1 MDKEKTMNA
10 QDKSAATQI
19 SIRQIH
25 PFRNHPFKVLDDD
38 RMKELVQSIKDN
50 GILNPV
56 LVRPD
61 EQDGFEMISGHRRM
75 HAAKLAGLTTVPAII
90 KEMTDDEAVIAM
102 VDSNMQ
108 REEILP
114 SERAF
119 SLKMKMDVM
128 RHQGYRSDLHKNETL
143 NHSRSLAT
151 ERPMSDEDERIN
163 SRIDKNGQRVTS
175 ATDRPKIESA
185 RIAGEEFGLGKTQVK
200 NYIRLTE
207 LTPDLL
213 NLLDQKKLSIVLAVE
228 ISYFDKD
235 LQRSLY
241 SYIQKNG
248 MIKKTQLDALKK
260 FNYENLTE
268 FSVTQVLNDAVSTK
282 EDDGKVMLS
291 RRELD
296 KFFSK
301 TVETQKRKEVILDLL
316 DRWKRGQKRP

>member
-1 MDKEKTMNA
+1 MDKEETMNA
-10 QDKSAATQI
+10 QDISAATQI

-38 RMKELVQSIKDN
+38 RMKDLVQSIKDN

-61 EQDGFEMISGHRRM
+61 EQGGFEMISGHRRM

-119 SLKMKMDVM
+119 SLKMKMDAM
-128 RHQGYRSDLHKNETL
+128 RRQGKRTDLSQDAASESMKRMTEKTSGTEFL
-143 NHSRSLAT
+143 KLEDSWSR
-151 ERPMSDEDERIN
+151 EEV
-163 SRIDKNGQRVTS
+163 GQQ
-175 ATDRPKIESA
+175 
-185 RIAGEEFGLGKTQVK
+185 AGISGRQVQK
-200 NYIRLTE
+200 YLRLTE
-207 LTPDLL
+207 LTEDLL
-213 NLLDQKKLSIVLAVE
+213 NLVDQKKLSIVLAVE
-228 ISYFDKD
+228 ISRFSNEM
-235 LQRSLY
+235 QRSLY

-296 KFFSK
+296 KYFSK
-301 TVETQKRKEVILDLL
+301 TVETDKRKEVILDLL

>member
-19 SIRQIH
+19 SIHQIH
-25 PFRNHPFKVLDDD
+25 SFRNHPFKVLDDD
-38 RMKELVQSIKDN
+38 RMKDLVQSVKDN

-61 EQDGFEMISGHRRM
+61 EQGGFEMISGHRRM

-119 SLKMKMDVM
+119 SLKMKMDAM
-128 RHQGYRSDLHKNETL
+128 RRQGKRTDLSKDAASESMKRMAEKTSGTEFQKL
-143 NHSRSLAT
+143 EDSWSR
-151 ERPMSDEDERIN
+151 EEV
-163 SRIDKNGQRVTS
+163 GQQ
-175 ATDRPKIESA
+175 
-185 RIAGEEFGLGKTQVK
+185 AGISGRQVQK
-200 NYIRLTE
+200 YLRLTE
-207 LTPDLL
+207 LTEDLL
-213 NLLDQKKLSIVLAVE
+213 NLVDQKKLSIVLAVE
-228 ISYFDKD
+228 ISRFGNE

-268 FSVTQVLNDAVSTK
+268 YSVTQVLNDAVSTK
-282 EDDGKVMLS
+282 EDDGKVVLS

-296 KFFSK
+296 KYFSK
-301 TVETQKRKEVILDLL
+301 TVETDKRKEVILDLL

>member
-1 MDKEKTMNA
+1 METKETAKASVQNVA
-10 QDKSAATQI
+10 IQI
-19 SIRQIH
+19 PVRQIH

-61 EQDGFEMISGHRRM
+61 EQGGYEMISGHRRM
-75 HAAKLAGLTTVPAII
+75 HAAKQAGLTTVPAII
-90 KEMTDDEAVIAM
+90 KELSDDEAVIAM

-108 REEILP
+108 REELLP

-128 RHQGYRSDLHKNETL
+128 RRQGYRSDLHNNENL
-143 NHSRSLAT
+143 SHRESSAT
-151 ERPMSDEDERIN
+151 QRPMSGSNERG
-163 SRIDKNGQRVTS
+163 GQTGTS
-175 ATDRPKIESA
+175 ATEWPKIESA
-185 RIAGEEFGLGKTQVK
+185 KKAGEEFGLGKTQVK

-207 LTPDLL
+207 LTEDLL
-213 NLLDQKKLSIVLAVE
+213 NLVDQKKLSIVLAVE
-228 ISYFDKD
+228 ISHFSNE
-235 LQRSLY
+235 LQQSLY

-268 FSVTQVLNDAVSTK
+268 YSLTQVLNDAVRPRQ
-282 EDDGKVMLS
+282 DDGKVILS

-296 KFFSK
+296 KYFKS
-301 TVETQKRKEVILDLL
+301 ESAPR
-316 DRWKRGQKRP
+316 

>member
-38 RMKELVQSIKDN
+38 RMKDLVQSIKDN

-119 SLKMKMDVM
+119 SLKMKMDAM
-128 RHQGYRSDLHKNETL
+128 RRQGKRTDLSQDAASESMKRMTEKTSGTEFQKL
-143 NHSRSLAT
+143 EDSWSR
-151 ERPMSDEDERIN
+151 EEV
-163 SRIDKNGQRVTS
+163 GQQ
-175 ATDRPKIESA
+175 
-185 RIAGEEFGLGKTQVK
+185 AGISGRQVQK
-200 NYIRLTE
+200 YLRLTE
-207 LTPDLL
+207 LTEDLL
-213 NLLDQKKLSIVLAVE
+213 NLVDQKKLSIVLAVE
-228 ISYFDKD
+228 ISRFSNE

-268 FSVTQVLNDAVSTK
+268 YSVTQVLNDAVSTK

-296 KFFSK
+296 KYFSK
-301 TVETQKRKEVILDLL
+301 TVETDKRKEVILDLL

>member
-1 MDKEKTMNA
+1 MDKEETMNA
-10 QDKSAATQI
+10 QDISAATQI

-38 RMKELVQSIKDN
+38 RMKDLVQSIKDN

-61 EQDGFEMISGHRRM
+61 EQGGFEMISGHRRM
-75 HAAKLAGLTTVPAII
+75 HAAKLAGLTNVPAII

-119 SLKMKMDVM
+119 SLKMKMDAM
-128 RHQGYRSDLHKNETL
+128 RRQGKRTDLSQDAASESMKRMTEKTSGTEFL
-143 NHSRSLAT
+143 KLEDSWSR
-151 ERPMSDEDERIN
+151 EEV
-163 SRIDKNGQRVTS
+163 GQQ
-175 ATDRPKIESA
+175 
-185 RIAGEEFGLGKTQVK
+185 AGISGRQVQK
-200 NYIRLTE
+200 YLRLTE
-207 LTPDLL
+207 LTEDLL
-213 NLLDQKKLSIVLAVE
+213 NLVDQKKLSIVLAVE
-228 ISYFDKD
+228 ISRFSNEM
-235 LQRSLY
+235 QRSLY

-296 KFFSK
+296 KYFSK
-301 TVETQKRKEVILDLL
+301 TVETDKRKEVILDLL

>member
-38 RMKELVQSIKDN
+38 RMKDLVQSIKDN

-119 SLKMKMDVM
+119 SLKMKMDAM
-128 RHQGYRSDLHKNETL
+128 RRQGKRTDLSQDAASESMKRMTEKTSGTEFQKL
-143 NHSRSLAT
+143 EDSWSR
-151 ERPMSDEDERIN
+151 EEV
-163 SRIDKNGQRVTS
+163 GQQ
-175 ATDRPKIESA
+175 
-185 RIAGEEFGLGKTQVK
+185 AGISGRQVQK
-200 NYIRLTE
+200 YLRLTE
-207 LTPDLL
+207 LTEDLL
-213 NLLDQKKLSIVLAVE
+213 NLVDQKKLSIVLAVE
-228 ISYFDKD
+228 ISRFSNE

-282 EDDGKVMLS
+282 EDDGKVVLS

-296 KFFSK
+296 KYFSK
-301 TVETQKRKEVILDLL
+301 TVETDKRKEVILDLL

>member
-38 RMKELVQSIKDN
+38 RMKDLVQSIKDN

-128 RHQGYRSDLHKNETL
+128 RRQGKRTDLSQDAASESMKRMTEKTSGTEFQKL
-143 NHSRSLAT
+143 EDSWSR
-151 ERPMSDEDERIN
+151 EEV
-163 SRIDKNGQRVTS
+163 GQQ
-175 ATDRPKIESA
+175 
-185 RIAGEEFGLGKTQVK
+185 AGISGRQVQK
-200 NYIRLTE
+200 YLRLTE
-207 LTPDLL
+207 LTEDLL
-213 NLLDQKKLSIVLAVE
+213 NLVDQKKLSIVLAVE
-228 ISYFDKD
+228 ISRFSNE

-282 EDDGKVMLS
+282 EDDGKVVLS

-296 KFFSK
+296 KYFSK
-301 TVETQKRKEVILDLL
+301 TVETDKRKEVILDLL

>member
-38 RMKELVQSIKDN
+38 RMKDLVQSIKDN

-119 SLKMKMDVM
+119 SLKMKMDAM
-128 RHQGYRSDLHKNETL
+128 RRQGKRTDLSQDAASESMKRMTEKTSGTEFQKL
-143 NHSRSLAT
+143 EDSWSR
-151 ERPMSDEDERIN
+151 EEV
-163 SRIDKNGQRVTS
+163 GQQ
-175 ATDRPKIESA
+175 
-185 RIAGEEFGLGKTQVK
+185 AGISGRQVQK
-200 NYIRLTE
+200 YLRLTE
-207 LTPDLL
+207 LTEDLL
-213 NLLDQKKLSIVLAVE
+213 NLVDQKKLSIVLAVE
-228 ISYFDKD
+228 ISRFGNE

-268 FSVTQVLNDAVSTK
+268 YSVTQVLNDAVSTK

-296 KFFSK
+296 KYFSK
-301 TVETQKRKEVILDLL
+301 TVETDKRKEVILDLL

>member
-1 MDKEKTMNA
+1 MDKEETMNA
-10 QDKSAATQI
+10 QDISAATQI

-38 RMKELVQSIKDN
+38 RMKDLVQSIKDN

-61 EQDGFEMISGHRRM
+61 EQGGFEMISGHRRM
-75 HAAKLAGLTTVPAII
+75 HAAKLAGLTNVPAII

-119 SLKMKMDVM
+119 SLKMKMDAM
-128 RHQGYRSDLHKNETL
+128 RRQGKRTDLSQDAASESMKRMTEKTSGTEFL
-143 NHSRSLAT
+143 KLEDSWSR
-151 ERPMSDEDERIN
+151 EEV
-163 SRIDKNGQRVTS
+163 GQQ
-175 ATDRPKIESA
+175 
-185 RIAGEEFGLGKTQVK
+185 AGISGRQVQK
-200 NYIRLTE
+200 YLRLTE
-207 LTPDLL
+207 LTEDLL
-213 NLLDQKKLSIVLAVE
+213 NLVDQKKLSIVLAVE
-228 ISYFDKD
+228 ISRFSNEM
-235 LQRSLY
+235 QRSLY

-268 FSVTQVLNDAVSTK
+268 FSLTQVLNDAVSTK

-296 KFFSK
+296 KYFSK
-301 TVETQKRKEVILDLL
+301 TVETDKRKEVILDLL

>member
-119 SLKMKMDVM
+119 SLKMKMDAM
-128 RHQGYRSDLHKNETL
+128 RRQGKRTDLSQDAASESMKRMTEKTSGTEFQKL
-143 NHSRSLAT
+143 EDSWSR
-151 ERPMSDEDERIN
+151 EEV
-163 SRIDKNGQRVTS
+163 GQQ
-175 ATDRPKIESA
+175 
-185 RIAGEEFGLGKTQVK
+185 AGISGRQVQK
-200 NYIRLTE
+200 YLRLTE
-207 LTPDLL
+207 LTEDLL
-213 NLLDQKKLSIVLAVE
+213 NLVDQKKLSIVLAVE
-228 ISYFDKD
+228 ISRFSNE

-282 EDDGKVMLS
+282 EDDGKVVLS

-296 KFFSK
+296 KYFSK
-301 TVETQKRKEVILDLL
+301 TVETDKRKEVILDLL

>member
-1 MDKEKTMNA
+1 MMDKEKTMNA
-10 QDKSAATQI
+10 QVKSAATQI

-38 RMKELVQSIKDN
+38 RMKDLVQSIQDN

-119 SLKMKMDVM
+119 SLKMKMDAM
-128 RHQGYRSDLHKNETL
+128 RRQGKRTDLSQDAASESMKRMTEKTSGTEFQKL
-143 NHSRSLAT
+143 EDSWSR
-151 ERPMSDEDERIN
+151 EEV
-163 SRIDKNGQRVTS
+163 GQQ
-175 ATDRPKIESA
+175 
-185 RIAGEEFGLGKTQVK
+185 AGISGRQVQK
-200 NYIRLTE
+200 YLRLTE
-207 LTPDLL
+207 LTEDLL
-213 NLLDQKKLSIVLAVE
+213 NLVDQKKLSIVLAVE
-228 ISYFDKD
+228 ISRFSNE

-282 EDDGKVMLS
+282 EDDGKVVLS

-296 KFFSK
+296 KYFSK
-301 TVETQKRKEVILDLL
+301 TVETDKRKEVILDLL

>member
-38 RMKELVQSIKDN
+38 RMKDLVQSIKDN

-61 EQDGFEMISGHRRM
+61 EQGGFEMISGHRRM

-151 ERPMSDEDERIN
+151 ERP
-163 SRIDKNGQRVTS
+163 
-175 ATDRPKIESA
+175 KIESA

-213 NLLDQKKLSIVLAVE
+213 NLVDQKKLSIVLAVE

-235 LQRSLY
+235 LQRSLF

-268 FSVTQVLNDAVSTK
+268 YSVTQVLNDAVSTK

-296 KFFSK
+296 KYFSK
-301 TVETQKRKEVILDLL
+301 TVETDKRKEVILDLL

>member
-1 MDKEKTMNA
+1 MNA

-119 SLKMKMDVM
+119 SLKMKMDAM
-128 RHQGYRSDLHKNETL
+128 RRQGKRTDLSQDVASESMKRMTEKTSGTEFQKL
-143 NHSRSLAT
+143 EDSWSR
-151 ERPMSDEDERIN
+151 EEV
-163 SRIDKNGQRVTS
+163 GQQ
-175 ATDRPKIESA
+175 
-185 RIAGEEFGLGKTQVK
+185 AGISGRQVQK
-200 NYIRLTE
+200 YLRLTE
-207 LTPDLL
+207 LTEDLL
-213 NLLDQKKLSIVLAVE
+213 NLVDQKKLSIVLAVE
-228 ISYFDKD
+228 ISRFSNE
-235 LQRSLY
+235 LQRNLY

-268 FSVTQVLNDAVSTK
+268 FSVTQVLNDAVSAK

-296 KFFSK
+296 KYFSK
-301 TVETQKRKEVILDLL
+301 TVETDKRKEVILDLL

>member
-38 RMKELVQSIKDN
+38 RMKDLVQSVKDN

-61 EQDGFEMISGHRRM
+61 EQGGFEMISGHRRM

-119 SLKMKMDVM
+119 SLKMKMDAM
-128 RHQGYRSDLHKNETL
+128 RRQGKRTDLSQDAASESMKRMTEKTSGTEFQKL
-143 NHSRSLAT
+143 EDSWSR
-151 ERPMSDEDERIN
+151 EEV
-163 SRIDKNGQRVTS
+163 GQQ
-175 ATDRPKIESA
+175 
-185 RIAGEEFGLGKTQVK
+185 AGISGRQVQK
-200 NYIRLTE
+200 YLRLTE
-207 LTPDLL
+207 LTEDLL
-213 NLLDQKKLSIVLAVE
+213 NLVDQKKLSIVLAVE
-228 ISYFDKD
+228 ISRFSNE

-296 KFFSK
+296 KYFSK
-301 TVETQKRKEVILDLL
+301 TVETDKRKEVILDLL

>member
-38 RMKELVQSIKDN
+38 RMKDLVQSIKDN

-207 LTPDLL
+207 LIPE
-213 NLLDQKKLSIVLAVE
+213 LLDYVDQKRIQFTVAVE
-228 ISYFDKD
+228 ISY
-235 LQRSLY
+235 SY
-241 SYIQKNG
+241 SVIEVFVVVVRAVSVAG
-248 MIKKTQLDALKK
+248 SFGILKKTFK
-260 FNYENLTE
+260 FE
-268 FSVTQVLNDAVSTK
+268 F
-282 EDDGKVMLS
+282 LS
-291 RRELD
+291 RFHHLYASSSSCGYAYVCRVVYR
-296 KFFSK
+296 F
-301 TVETQKRKEVILDLL
+301 RAVISAL
-316 DRWKRGQKRP
+316 R

>member
-38 RMKELVQSIKDN
+38 RMKDLVQSIKDN

-119 SLKMKMDVM
+119 SLKMKMDAM
-128 RHQGYRSDLHKNETL
+128 RRQGKRTDLSQDAASESMKRMTEKTSGTEFQKL
-143 NHSRSLAT
+143 EDSWSR
-151 ERPMSDEDERIN
+151 EEV
-163 SRIDKNGQRVTS
+163 GQQ
-175 ATDRPKIESA
+175 
-185 RIAGEEFGLGKTQVK
+185 AGISGRQVQK
-200 NYIRLTE
+200 YLRLTE
-207 LTPDLL
+207 LTEDLL
-213 NLLDQKKLSIVLAVE
+213 NLVDQKKLSIVLAVE
-228 ISYFDKD
+228 ISRFSNE

-282 EDDGKVMLS
+282 EDDGKVVFS

-296 KFFSK
+296 KYFSK
-301 TVETQKRKEVILDLL
+301 TVETDKRKEVILDLL

>member
-38 RMKELVQSIKDN
+38 RMKDLIQSIKDN

-119 SLKMKMDVM
+119 SLKMKMDAM
-128 RHQGYRSDLHKNETL
+128 RRQGKRTDLSQDAASESMKRMTEKTSGTEFQKL
-143 NHSRSLAT
+143 EDSWSR
-151 ERPMSDEDERIN
+151 EEV
-163 SRIDKNGQRVTS
+163 GQQ
-175 ATDRPKIESA
+175 
-185 RIAGEEFGLGKTQVK
+185 AGISGRQVQK
-200 NYIRLTE
+200 YLRLTE
-207 LTPDLL
+207 LTEDLL
-213 NLLDQKKLSIVLAVE
+213 NFVDQKKLSIVLAVE
-228 ISYFDKD
+228 ISRFSNE

-282 EDDGKVMLS
+282 EDDGKVVLS

-296 KFFSK
+296 KYFSK
-301 TVETQKRKEVILDLL
+301 TVETDKRKEVILDLL

>member
-10 QDKSAATQI
+10 QDKSAAAQI

-38 RMKELVQSIKDN
+38 RMKDLVQSIKDN

-108 REEILP
+108 REELLP

-119 SLKMKMDVM
+119 SLKMKMDAM
-128 RHQGYRSDLHKNETL
+128 RRQGARTDLKRSRFEIGAETNCDETYGTECHKL
-143 NHSRSLAT
+143 DGPSMR
-151 ERPMSDEDERIN
+151 ERKAREEI
-163 SRIDKNGQRVTS
+163 G
-175 ATDRPKIESA
+175 ESM
-185 RIAGEEFGLGKTQVK
+185 GLRGRQVQ

-207 LTPDLL
+207 FTEDLL
-213 NLLDQKKLSIVLAVE
+213 NLVDQKKLSIVLAVE
-228 ISYFDKD
+228 ISHFSNE

-268 FSVTQVLNDAVSTK
+268 YSVTQVLNDAVSAK

-296 KFFSK
+296 KYFSK
-301 TVETQKRKEVILDLL
+301 TVETDKRKEVILDLL

>member
-38 RMKELVQSIKDN
+38 RMKDLVQSVKDN

-61 EQDGFEMISGHRRM
+61 EQGGFEMISGHRRM

-119 SLKMKMDVM
+119 SLKMKMDAM
-128 RHQGYRSDLHKNETL
+128 RRQGKRTDLSQDAASESMERMTEKTSGTEFQKL
-143 NHSRSLAT
+143 EDSWSR
-151 ERPMSDEDERIN
+151 EEV
-163 SRIDKNGQRVTS
+163 GQQ
-175 ATDRPKIESA
+175 
-185 RIAGEEFGLGKTQVK
+185 AGISGRQVQK
-200 NYIRLTE
+200 YLRLTE
-207 LTPDLL
+207 LTEDLL
-213 NLLDQKKLSIVLAVE
+213 NLVDQKKLSIVLAVE
-228 ISYFDKD
+228 ISRFSNE

-316 DRWKRGQKRP
+316 ERWKRGQKRP

>member
-1 MDKEKTMNA
+1 MDKEETMNA
-10 QDKSAATQI
+10 QDNSAATQI

-38 RMKELVQSIKDN
+38 RMKDLVQSIKDN

-119 SLKMKMDVM
+119 SLKMKMDAM
-128 RHQGYRSDLHKNETL
+128 RRQGKRTDLSQDAASESMKRMTEKTSGTEFQKL
-143 NHSRSLAT
+143 EDSWSR
-151 ERPMSDEDERIN
+151 EEV
-163 SRIDKNGQRVTS
+163 GQQ
-175 ATDRPKIESA
+175 
-185 RIAGEEFGLGKTQVK
+185 AGISGRQVQK
-200 NYIRLTE
+200 YLRLTE
-207 LTPDLL
+207 LTEDLL
-213 NLLDQKKLSIVLAVE
+213 NLVDQKKLSIVFAVE
-228 ISYFDKD
+228 ISRFSNE

-282 EDDGKVMLS
+282 EDDGKVVLS

-296 KFFSK
+296 KYFSK
-301 TVETQKRKEVILDLL
+301 TVETDKRKEVILDLL

>member
-38 RMKELVQSIKDN
+38 RMKDLVQSIKDN

-108 REEILP
+108 REELLP

-119 SLKMKMDVM
+119 SLKMKMDAM
-128 RHQGYRSDLHKNETL
+128 RRQGKRTDLSQDAASESMKRMTEKTSGTEFQKL
-143 NHSRSLAT
+143 EDSWSR
-151 ERPMSDEDERIN
+151 EEV
-163 SRIDKNGQRVTS
+163 GQQ
-175 ATDRPKIESA
+175 
-185 RIAGEEFGLGKTQVK
+185 AGISGRQVQK
-200 NYIRLTE
+200 YLRLTE
-207 LTPDLL
+207 LTEDLL
-213 NLLDQKKLSIVLAVE
+213 NLVDQKKLSIVLAVE
-228 ISYFDKD
+228 ISRFSNE

-268 FSVTQVLNDAVSTK
+268 YSVTQVLNDAVSTK

-296 KFFSK
+296 KYFSK
-301 TVETQKRKEVILDLL
+301 TVETDKRKEVILDLL

>member
-1 MDKEKTMNA
+1 MMDKEKTMNA

-38 RMKELVQSIKDN
+38 RMKDLVQSIKDN

-119 SLKMKMDVM
+119 SLKMKMDAM
-128 RHQGYRSDLHKNETL
+128 RRQGKRTDLSQDVASESMKRMTEKTSGTEFQKL
-143 NHSRSLAT
+143 EDSWSR
-151 ERPMSDEDERIN
+151 EEV
-163 SRIDKNGQRVTS
+163 GQQ
-175 ATDRPKIESA
+175 
-185 RIAGEEFGLGKTQVK
+185 AGISGRQVQK
-200 NYIRLTE
+200 YLRLTE
-207 LTPDLL
+207 LTEDLL
-213 NLLDQKKLSIVLAVE
+213 NLVDQKKLSIVLAVE
-228 ISYFDKD
+228 ISRFSNE
-235 LQRSLY
+235 LQRNLY

-248 MIKKTQLDALKK
+248 MIKKNQLDALKK

-282 EDDGKVMLS
+282 EDNGKVVLS

-296 KFFSK
+296 KYFSK
-301 TVETQKRKEVILDLL
+301 TVETDKRKEVILDLL
-316 DRWKRGQKRP
+316 DRWKRGQKRS

>member
-38 RMKELVQSIKDN
+38 RLKDLVQSIKDN

-119 SLKMKMDVM
+119 SLKMKMDAM
-128 RHQGYRSDLHKNETL
+128 RRQGKRTDLSQDVASESMKRMTEKTSGTEFQKL
-143 NHSRSLAT
+143 EDSWSR
-151 ERPMSDEDERIN
+151 EEV
-163 SRIDKNGQRVTS
+163 GQQ
-175 ATDRPKIESA
+175 
-185 RIAGEEFGLGKTQVK
+185 AGISGRQVQK
-200 NYIRLTE
+200 YLRLTE
-207 LTPDLL
+207 LTEDLL
-213 NLLDQKKLSIVLAVE
+213 NLVDQKKLSIVLAVE
-228 ISYFDKD
+228 ISRFSNE
-235 LQRSLY
+235 LQRNLY

-282 EDDGKVMLS
+282 EDDGKVVLS

-296 KFFSK
+296 KYFSK
-301 TVETQKRKEVILDLL
+301 TVETDKRKEVILDLL
-316 DRWKRGQKRP
+316 DR

>member
-1 MDKEKTMNA
+1 MDKEETMNA
-10 QDKSAATQI
+10 QDNSAATQI

-38 RMKELVQSIKDN
+38 RMKDLVQSIKDN

-119 SLKMKMDVM
+119 SLKMKMDAM
-128 RHQGYRSDLHKNETL
+128 RRQGKRTDLSQDAASESMKRMTEKTSGTEFQKL
-143 NHSRSLAT
+143 EDSWSR
-151 ERPMSDEDERIN
+151 EEV
-163 SRIDKNGQRVTS
+163 GQQ
-175 ATDRPKIESA
+175 
-185 RIAGEEFGLGKTQVK
+185 AGISGRQVQK
-200 NYIRLTE
+200 YLRLTE
-207 LTPDLL
+207 LTEDLL
-213 NLLDQKKLSIVLAVE
+213 NLVDQKKLSIVLAVE
-228 ISYFDKD
+228 ISRFSNE

-282 EDDGKVMLS
+282 EDDGKVVLS

-296 KFFSK
+296 KYFSK
-301 TVETQKRKEVILDLL
+301 TVETDKRKEVILDLL

>member
-1 MDKEKTMNA
+1 MMDKEKTMNA

-38 RMKELVQSIKDN
+38 RMKDLVQSIKEN

-119 SLKMKMDVM
+119 SLKMKMDAM
-128 RHQGYRSDLHKNETL
+128 RRQGKRTDLSQDVASESMKRMTEKTSGTEFQKL
-143 NHSRSLAT
+143 EDSWSR
-151 ERPMSDEDERIN
+151 EEV
-163 SRIDKNGQRVTS
+163 GQQ
-175 ATDRPKIESA
+175 
-185 RIAGEEFGLGKTQVK
+185 AGISGRQVQK
-200 NYIRLTE
+200 YLRLTE
-207 LTPDLL
+207 LTEDLL
-213 NLLDQKKLSIVLAVE
+213 NLVDQKKLSIVLAVE
-228 ISYFDKD
+228 ISRFSNE
-235 LQRSLY
+235 LQRNLY

-282 EDDGKVMLS
+282 EDDGKVVLS

-296 KFFSK
+296 KYFSK
-301 TVETQKRKEVILDLL
+301 TVETDKRKEVILDLL